1 MKKNKLRVIQISG
14 IRGLLSA
21 AFIVVCLAAGFI
33 VFPALVLN
41 KLWNHIADITGA
53 IPYINMFQGL
63 ILWAILAVSYLIINK
78 KQKYLVAF
86 EPQTSKR
93 EIKDII
99 NEIKSQTAELK
110 HETPPL
116 ETQDIKIQ
124 PAAQKNSE
132 QKEEEKSKEVV

>member
-21 AFIVVCLAAGFI
+21 AFVVACLIAGF
-33 VFPALVLN
+33 VGFPALVLN
-41 KLWNHIADITGA
+41 KLWNHIADITGT

-63 ILWAILAVSYLIINK
+63 ILWAILAISYLIINK

-86 EPQTSKR
+86 EPQPNRR

-99 NEIKSQTAELK
+99 NEIKSQSADLK
-110 HETPPL
+110 KETKKPL
-116 ETQDIKIQ
+116 ETRDIKVQ
-124 PAAQKNSE
+124 TTTKDTE

>member
-21 AFIVVCLAAGFI
+21 AFVVVCLIAGF
-33 VFPALVLN
+33 VGFPALVLN

-63 ILWAILAVSYLIINK
+63 ILWAILAVSYLILNK
-78 KQKYLVAF
+78 KQRYLVAF
-86 EPQTSKR
+86 EPQTNRR

-99 NEIKSQTAELK
+99 NEIKSQSAEFHK
-110 HETPPL
+110 ETSAQEVKL
-116 ETQDIKIQ
+116 Q
-124 PAAQKNSE
+124 PATKDTKQ
-132 QKEEEKSKEVV
+132 EEEKSKEVV

>member
-21 AFIVVCLAAGFI
+21 AFVVVCLIAGF
-33 VFPALVLN
+33 VGFPALVLN

-63 ILWAILAVSYLIINK
+63 ILWAILAVSYLILNK
-78 KQKYLVAF
+78 KQRYLVAF
-86 EPQTSKR
+86 EPQTNRR

-99 NEIKSQTAELK
+99 NEIKSQSTSL
-110 HETPPL
+110 P
-116 ETQDIKIQ
+116 
-124 PAAQKNSE
+124 
-132 QKEEEKSKEVV
+132 KEAPQVEKEEKSESSSPPLPPR

>member
-1 MKKNKLRVIQISG
+1 MKKNKLRVIHISG

-33 VFPALVLN
+33 GFPALVLN

-53 IPYINMFQGL
+53 ITYINMFQGL

-86 EPQTSKR
+86 EPRASKR

>member
-21 AFIVVCLAAGFI
+21 AFIVVCLIAGF
-33 VFPALVLN
+33 VGFPALVLN

-63 ILWAILAVSYLIINK
+63 ILWAILAVSYLILNK
-78 KQKYLVAF
+78 KQRYLVAF
-86 EPQTSKR
+86 EPQTNRR

-99 NEIKSQTAELK
+99 NEIKSQSTSL
-110 HETPPL
+110 P
-116 ETQDIKIQ
+116 
-124 PAAQKNSE
+124 
-132 QKEEEKSKEVV
+132 KEAPQVEKEEKSEKEKEVI